1 MSLMTFSSFDGD
13 KDISK
18 YKRLLE
24 RDRIDMK
31 SLRTLAWNG
40 IPSVYRAVT
49 WKLLLVRL
57 SIDS

>member
-1 MSLMTFSSFDGD
+1 MTFSSFDSD

-40 IPSVYRAVT
+40 IPSKYRAVT
-49 WKLLLVRL
+49 WKLLLVRA
-57 SIDS
+57 S